1 MFGSQFTFLALPLVA
16 AVTLQATP
24 FQMGLLGVCQT
35 APALLF
41 ALPAGVWLDRVPRR
55 PAMVAS
61 QLASLVALATV
72 PLAALFHALSIPQL
86 YAVSFAT
93 GAATVFLLV
102 SQTAYL
108 PSLVGREH
116 LVEANSKYQTT
127 RTIAQLAAPGVAGA
141 VVQAITAPMAI
152 TFDALSFLVGAV
164 TTAWIRRPEPA
175 PGVEGPRRHVLA
187 EALEGLRVLWSHP
200 LVRSITLTLV
210 VANAGGSLSGAVFVL
225 LFVNHLG
232 ITPFELGLLGAAGSL
247 TSLLGAQVARPLVA
261 RLGIGPLMVAGA
273 VLFAAGV
280 LLNLPAALAPRPAV
294 FPILLAGALIT
305 GLGLMVYNVNQ
316 QAIRQSV
323 IANHLLGRAQAG
335 VVVLVYLGQ
344 VAGALAGGVLGQA
357 EGLLAALV
365 AGTLLTALNFLP
377 AVFSPLRS
385 LRAVPSAAG
394 R

>member
-61 QLASLVALATV
+61 QLASLGALATV

-175 PGVEGPRRHVLA
+175 PAVEGPRRHVLA

>member
-72 PLAALFHALSIPQL
+72 PLAALFHAVSIPQL

-152 TFDALSFLVGAV
+152 TFDALSYLVGAV
-164 TTAWIRRPEPA
+164 TTAWIRRSEPA
-175 PGVEGPRRHVLA
+175 PAVEGPRRHVLA